1 MNSRLLIPGI
11 IATVAL
17 AAGGYGLYRAGMSRG
32 MDASMRN
39 ASAPSPAP
47 NAPQKSGDVDPKTG
61 KRVLYWHDPMK
72 PERKFERPGR
82 SPFMDM
88 ALVPVYANGNEA
100 GGVSISARVQQN
112 LGVRTA
118 EVTRGELHTNIS
130 AAGNV
135 AYNER
140 DVALVE
146 ARANG
151 FIERLYARAP
161 LDRVRRGQALAQ
173 LYVPDWVAAQ
183 EEYLSVKRMQSDS
196 TTALLDGA
204 RQRMR
209 LAGMPD
215 DQIRRIAADGKVEP
229 RLALTAPID
238 GVVTELV
245 AREGMT
251 VMTGALLFR
260 INGLSTVWVNAEV
273 PENLAILARPGNMVE
288 VRTPALPG
296 VVFKGTVSAL
306 LPDVNLATRTVKAR
320 IELANPQYQ
329 LTPGMF
335 ATVQFKSAGRSDV
348 LSVPSEAVIQ
358 TATRSVVMVVDGPGE
373 FRPVSVEVGL
383 DADGRTEI
391 RSGLKAGEKVVVSGQ
406 FLVDSEAN
414 LRATGSR
421 LSGKSTSSVDSGS
434 DMQGK
439 DKHGITGTKDGPK
452 GSPK

>member
-1 MNSRLLIPGI
+1 
-11 IATVAL
+11 
-17 AAGGYGLYRAGMSRG
+17 
-32 MDASMRN
+32 
-39 ASAPSPAP
+39 
-47 NAPQKSGDVDPKTG
+47 
-61 KRVLYWHDPMK
+61 
-72 PERKFERPGR
+72 
-82 SPFMDM
+82 MDM
-88 ALVPVYANGNEA
+88 PLVPVYIGGDEANGIT
-100 GGVSISARVQQN
+100 ISPRVQQN

-118 EVTRGELHTNIS
+118 EVTRGALRTGIS
-130 AAGNV
+130 AVGNV

-140 DVALVE
+140 DVALVQ

-151 FIERLYARAP
+151 FVERLYVRAP

-183 EEYLSVKRMQSDS
+183 EEYLSIKRMQSAGI
-196 TTALLDGA
+196 TELLDGA

-209 LAGMPD
+209 LAGITD
-215 DQIRRIAADGKVEP
+215 DQIRRVEDDGKVQP
-229 RLALTAPID
+229 RLTITAPID
-238 GVVTELV
+238 GVITELA

-251 VMTGALLFR
+251 VMTGAPLFR
-260 INGLSTVWVNAEV
+260 ISGLRTVWVNAEV
-273 PENLAILARPGNMVE
+273 PENLAVLTRPGNTVE
-288 VRTPALPG
+288 VRTPAIPG

-306 LPDVNLATRTVKAR
+306 LPEVNLATRTVKAR

-335 ATVQFKSAGRSDV
+335 TTIQFSTAELADV

-358 TATRSVVMVVDGPGE
+358 TGTRSVVMVADGPSE
-373 FRPVSVEVGL
+373 FRPVNVEVGL

-391 RSGLKAGEKVVVSGQ
+391 RSGLKAGEKVVISGQ

-421 LSGKSTSSVDSGS
+421 LSGESTPTMGS
-434 DMQGK
+434 APDKQGK
-439 DKHGITGTKDGPK
+439 PEQGMPGMKDGPE

>member
-1 MNSRLLIPGI
+1 MNSKLVIPGI
-11 IATVAL
+11 LVAVVL
-17 AAGGYGLYRAGMSRG
+17 TWGGYGLYRAGVSRG
-32 MDASMRN
+32 MN
-39 ASAPSPAP
+39 ASIGSVSTRLPATG
-47 NAPQKSGDVDPKTG
+47 APQKSGDVDPKTG

-72 PERKFERPGR
+72 PEQKFDRSGK

-88 ALVPVYANGNEA
+88 QLVPVYEGGDEA
-100 GGVSISARVQQN
+100 GGVTISPRVQQN

-118 EVTRGELHTNIS
+118 EVTRGELHTEIS
-130 AAGNV
+130 VAGNV

-140 DVALVE
+140 DVALVQ

-151 FIERLYARAP
+151 FVERLYVRAP

-183 EEYLSVKRMQSDS
+183 EEYLSIKRMQSDS
-196 TTALLDGA
+196 TTPLLDGA

-209 LAGMPD
+209 IAGMTD
-215 DQIRRIAADGKVEP
+215 DQIRRIEEDATAQP
-229 RLALTAPID
+229 RLTITAPID
-238 GVVTELV
+238 GVVTELA
-245 AREGMT
+245 ARDGMT
-251 VMTGALLFR
+251 VMTGAPLFR

-273 PENLAILARPGNMVE
+273 PENLAALARPGNTVE

-296 VVFKGTVSAL
+296 AVFKGTVSAI
-306 LPDVNLATRTVKAR
+306 LPDVNLTTRTVKAR
-320 IELANPQYQ
+320 IELTNPQYQ

-335 ATVQFKSAGRSDV
+335 ATVQFATAERADV
-348 LSVPSEAVIQ
+348 LSVPSESVIQ
-358 TATRSVVMVVDGPGE
+358 TGTRSVVMVVDGPGE

-421 LSGKSTSSVDSGS
+421 LRGGSAPSTRSDLGS
-434 DMQGK
+434 QSKAKQGM
-439 DKHGITGTKDGPK
+439 GLQ

>member
-1 MNSRLLIPGI
+1 MNAKLLIPGI
-11 IATVAL
+11 IATFAVAV
-17 AAGGYGLYRAGMSRG
+17 GGYGLYRAGVSRG
-32 MDASMRN
+32 MDASLRN
-39 ASAPSPAP
+39 SRIPSPAVGAALQKP
-47 NAPQKSGDVDPKTG
+47 GDIDPQTG
-61 KRVLYWHDPMK
+61 RRVLYWHDPMR
-72 PERKFERPGR
+72 PEQKFERPGQ

-88 ALVPVYANGNEA
+88 ALVPVYAEGNEA
-100 GGVSISARVQQN
+100 GGVTISPRVQQN

-118 EVTRGELHTNIS
+118 EVTRGELRTAI
-130 AAGNV
+130 AAVGNV

-151 FIERLYARAP
+151 FIERLYVRAP
-161 LDRVRRGQALAQ
+161 LDRVRRGQPLAQ
-173 LYVPDWVAAQ
+173 LYAPDWVAAQ
-183 EEYLSVKRMQSDS
+183 EEYLSVKRMQSDG
-196 TTALLDGA
+196 TGALLDGA

-209 LAGMPD
+209 LAGMTD
-215 DQIRRIAADGKVEP
+215 DQVRRIEADGKVEP
-229 RLALTAPID
+229 RLTLTAPID
-238 GVVTELV
+238 GVVTQLA

-273 PENLAILARPGNMVE
+273 PENLTMLAQSGNAAE

-296 VVFKGTVSAL
+296 VVFKGAVSAL

-335 ATVQFKSAGRSDV
+335 VTVQLKSSGRSDV
-348 LSVPSEAVIQ
+348 LLIPSEAVIQ
-358 TATRSVVMVVDGPGE
+358 TGTSSVVMVADGPDE
-373 FRPVSVEVGL
+373 FRPVSVEAGL

-391 RSGLKAGEKVVVSGQ
+391 RSGLIAGEKVVVSGQ

-421 LSGKSTSSVDSGS
+421 LSGSNAASGTGP
-434 DMQGK
+434 DRQGNPK
-439 DKHGITGTKDGPK
+439 QGAPGMTDAQQGPRK
-452 GSPK
+452 